1 MFELTLVLAKNLEN
15 VRSVF
20 RDRVR
25 IYAKVSLGNNPRT
38 EKRSRKDKR
47 GQTNPVWNFKA
58 TYIIGKNTVESQD
71 IKLLI
76 RLYCPRTG
84 WDSEIGEASVSLKEL
99 FDHFSS
105 LPQGEGSAKVNYPV
119 KSCGNEN
126 SQGEVCLRFKFGDVF
141 NFVPPSI
148 DWGKLCLDGTK
159 FLIKGSVLC
168 LRFTLLV
175 KENKFNDVPIDAFEE
190 FAQLASDLL
199 SQIKEIFE
207 SRGFFVAVD

>member
-1 MFELTLVLAKNLEN
+1 MFELTLVSAKNLEN

-76 RLYCPRTG
+76 R
-84 WDSEIGEASVSLKEL
+84 
-99 FDHFSS
+99 
-105 LPQGEGSAKVNYPV
+105 
-119 KSCGNEN
+119 
-126 SQGEVCLRFKFGDVF
+126 
-141 NFVPPSI
+141 
-148 DWGKLCLDGTK
+148 
-159 FLIKGSVLC
+159 
-168 LRFTLLV
+168 
-175 KENKFNDVPIDAFEE
+175 
-190 FAQLASDLL
+190 
-199 SQIKEIFE
+199 
-207 SRGFFVAVD
+207 